1 MVVYSIVVGLILLV
15 GLGGNLEYLVFGILF
30 SIPAVLYWRK
40 EFIFNNY
47 MPPKDT
53 TIDHGKINKD
63 IANGVSVDDVKTK
76 TIRGEYNKIK

>member
-1 MVVYSIVVGLILLV
+1 MVVYSIVAGLILLV
-15 GLGGNLEYLVFGILF
+15 GFCGNLEYLVFGIFF

-47 MPPKDT
+47 VPPKGT

-63 IANGVSVDDVKTK
+63 IANGVSIDDVKTK
-76 TIRGEYNKIK
+76 KIRGEYNEFK